1 MEADMSIFQV
11 LGCGFLVLVL
21 WLVLQQYK
29 SSVSVFVVTAFGAIV
44 FLNIAGQLQ
53 NVLQTLMRLSEQAGV
68 NVIYLTTVFK
78 IIGIAWLTEFF
89 CQVCRDAGSSAL
101 AVKVEFAAKVA
112 ILLLAFPVLT
122 AVLESITAIL

>member
-1 MEADMSIFQV
+1 MSIFQV

-89 CQVCRDAGSSAL
+89 CQVCRDVGSSAL